1 MLPLFALAAVLRAL
15 PDAASL
21 LGQGDGTFW
30 ALPALAP
37 LLCLPSLPGVSP
49 LLIHLVF
56 LREKKKKR
64 WWQRAVA
71 EQGERG
77 LLRLIS
83 QQELTVMRSLL
94 PHLGKSQE

>member
-21 LGQGDGTFW
+21 LGQRDGTFW

-56 LREKKKKR
+56 L
-64 WWQRAVA
+64 
-71 EQGERG
+71 
-77 LLRLIS
+77 
-83 QQELTVMRSLL
+83 
-94 PHLGKSQE
+94 GKSQE